1 MNIIHVVHDVNER
14 NAKSKSQ
21 DLSSSKNCKLTLGFP
36 DTLQLTDSDRFFGCK
51 NLTNHRRDISDVVVL
66 MGKL

>member
-14 NAKSKSQ
+14 NAKSMSQ
-21 DLSSSKNCKLTLGFP
+21 TGSSSKNCKLTLGFP

-51 NLTNHRRDISDVVVL
+51 NLTNHRRGISDVVVL